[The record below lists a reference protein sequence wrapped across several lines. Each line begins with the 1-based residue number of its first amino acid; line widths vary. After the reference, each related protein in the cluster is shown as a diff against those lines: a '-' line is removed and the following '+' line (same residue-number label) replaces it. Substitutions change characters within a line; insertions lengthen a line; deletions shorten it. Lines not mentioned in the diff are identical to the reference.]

1 MEEKNEIALEI
12 TTAKG
17 ELVGRITIAARHIN
31 SVSENNGRTCVDFSG
46 GLIYTSSDCRG
57 LRARVH
63 RIMAEDLEAE
73 LANEAKPVTAIR

>member
-1 MEEKNEIALEI
+1 MGKENTINLEI
-12 TTAKG
+12 TTATG
-17 ELVGRITIAARHIN
+17 ELVGTIAIEARHIK
-31 SVSENNGRTCVDFSG
+31 SVSESFGRTSVEFNG
-46 GLIYTSSDCRG
+46 GLIYTSSECRG